1 MALMV
6 SIIAH
11 TYMKSMRIYIGT
23 ILFVL
28 ALAGCAEPEEHRVPY
43 FAIPRTAAP
52 APPSDFAHSV
62 VDEIEAEA
70 MADSARRG
78 TGALDLPVRG
88 QKAGI
93 GRGPAPIYAAPTAQ
107 AAPSAP
113 TSSGPVTGYGAGGM
127 QQPPGSPT
135 NPTYAS
141 PAYSPGAKTP

>member
-1 MALMV
+1 
-6 SIIAH
+6 
-11 TYMKSMRIYIGT
+11 MRFMLIYIGT

-28 ALAGCAEPEEHRVPY
+28 ALAGCAEPEAHRVPD

-62 VDEIEAEA
+62 VGQIEAEA
-70 MADSARRG
+70 LADSARRG
-78 TGALDLPVRG
+78 TGALDLSARG
-88 QKAGI
+88 QNAGSM

-107 AAPSAP
+107 SAPSAP

-127 QQPPGSPT
+127 EQPPGSPT

-141 PAYSPGAKTP
+141 PPYSPGAKTP